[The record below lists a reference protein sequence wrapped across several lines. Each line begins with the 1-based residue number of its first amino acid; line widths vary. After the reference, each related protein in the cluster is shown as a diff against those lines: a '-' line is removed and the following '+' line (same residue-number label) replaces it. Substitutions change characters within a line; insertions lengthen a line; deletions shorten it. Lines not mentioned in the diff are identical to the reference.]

1 MQTRTRKQTPY
12 EAKPFLTEAHEFL
25 WPLLKYQVRVVPFMV
40 AWREV
45 ARVVGAEVV
54 RLGLGLLAD
63 SNKLVRGDPCGSKVG
78 LLEQEL
84 GLCGRTRELLES
96 CEEHRITLIRSLDA
110 LRSQHS
116 ILFFFVGAAF
126 GSLFTLSICLFFLGR
141 RGETVGKGEPVDL
154 TVAPILSFGEEKPPK
169 EDGQRDSVA
178 AARRRARALRG

>member
-96 CEEHRITLIRSLDA
+96 CEEHYFLLCWSRIWIRSL
-110 LRSQHS
+110 
-116 ILFFFVGAAF
+116 
-126 GSLFTLSICLFFLGR
+126 
-141 RGETVGKGEPVDL
+141 
-154 TVAPILSFGEEKPPK
+154 
-169 EDGQRDSVA
+169 
-178 AARRRARALRG
+178 